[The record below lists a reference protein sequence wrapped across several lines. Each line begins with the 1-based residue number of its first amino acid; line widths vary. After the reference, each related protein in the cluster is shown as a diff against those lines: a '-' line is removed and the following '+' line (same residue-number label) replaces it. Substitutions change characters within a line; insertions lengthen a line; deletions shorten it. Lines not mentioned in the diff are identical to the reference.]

1 MHKLLATT
9 LFRLSPLILAALGLV
24 GCTPVMIVNT
34 LINRNAFDLKSDVA
48 YGPAQ
53 RQRLDVYSPKNASKA
68 PVLIFVHGGGW
79 YRGSKEEYPF
89 LGDAFVEKGY
99 VTVIISYRV
108 APQAVFPAFVQDVA
122 SSVRWVKD
130 NIADLGGDPD
140 RIYLMGQS
148 SGAHIASLVAL
159 DPRYLREVGLER
171 NAIRAFVGQAGPY
184 DFRDFLEV
192 DKPTQIAMGPREQW
206 PQTQSI
212 NFVDGKQP
220 PMLLQHGLK
229 DTVVNIKNPD
239 ILSAIIKEK
248 GGVVEVKYYPEVDH
262 PGIVGAISRVAR
274 FIDPKIFPDIIAFLA
289 KY

>member
-1 MHKLLATT
+1 MLKLLLTQ
-9 LFRLSPLILAALGLV
+9 LLRISPLFFSALALV
-24 GCTPVMIVNT
+24 GCTPVMLVNT
-34 LINRNAFDLKSDVA
+34 FINRNAFNLKSDIQ
-48 YGPAQ
+48 YGPGE
-53 RQRLDVYSPKNASKA
+53 RQRLDVYSPKGTTRA

-79 YRGSKEEYPF
+79 YRGSKDEYPF
-89 LGDAFVEKGY
+89 FGDAFVEKGF

-130 NIADLGGDPD
+130 NIANLGGDPD

-184 DFRDFLEV
+184 DFRAFLEQ
-192 DKPTQIAMGPREQW
+192 DEPTQKAMGPREQW

-229 DTVVNIKNPD
+229 DDVVNIKNPD
-239 ILSAIIKEK
+239 WLSSIIKEK
-248 GGVVEVKYYPEVDH
+248 GGEVEVKYYPEVDH

-274 FIDPKIFPDIIAFLA
+274 FIDPKIFPDIIAFLS
-289 KY
+289 KH

>member
-9 LFRLSPLILAALGLV
+9 MFRLSPMIIAALGLV

-34 LINRNAFDLKSDVA
+34 LINRSAFDLKSDVA
-48 YGPAQ
+48 YGPAE

-79 YRGSKEEYPF
+79 YRGNKNEYPF
-89 LGDAFVEKGY
+89 LGDAFVEKGF

-108 APQAVFPAFVQDVA
+108 APQGVFPAFVQDVA

-130 NIADLGGDPD
+130 NITALGGDPD

-184 DFRDFLEV
+184 DFRAWMEQDE
-192 DKPTQIAMGPREQW
+192 PTQIAMGPRDQW

-229 DTVVNIKNPD
+229 DDVVNIKNPD
-239 ILSAIIKEK
+239 WLSGIIKEK
-248 GGVVEVKYYPEVDH
+248 GGEVEVKYYPEVDH

-274 FIDPKIFPDIIAFLA
+274 FIDPNIFPDIIAFLA
-289 KY
+289 KH

>member
-1 MHKLLATT
+1 MLKLFLTQ
-9 LFRLSPLILAALGLV
+9 LLRISPLILSALALV
-24 GCTPVMIVNT
+24 GCTPVMLVNT
-34 LINRNAFDLKSDVA
+34 FINRNAFNLKSDVN
-48 YGPAQ
+48 YGPVD
-53 RQRLDVYSPKNASKA
+53 RQRLDVYSPKGATRA

-79 YRGSKEEYPF
+79 YRGSKDEYPF
-89 LGDAFVEKGY
+89 LGDAFVEQGY

-108 APQAVFPAFVQDVA
+108 APQVVFPAFVQDVA

-130 NIADLGGDPD
+130 NIANLGGDPD

-184 DFRDFLEV
+184 DFRAFLEQ
-192 DKPTQIAMGPREQW
+192 DEPTQIAMGPREQW

-229 DTVVNIKNPD
+229 DDVVNIKNPD
-239 ILSAIIKEK
+239 ILSSIVKEK
-248 GGVVEVKYYPEVDH
+248 GGEVEVKYYPEVDH

-274 FIDPKIFPDIIAFLA
+274 FIDPNVFPDIIAFLA
-289 KY
+289 KH

>member
-1 MHKLLATT
+1 MLKLLLTQ
-9 LFRLSPLILAALGLV
+9 LLRLSPFLVSALGLV
-24 GCTPVMIVNT
+24 GCTPVMLVNT

-48 YGPAQ
+48 YGPGE
-53 RQRLDVYSPKNASKA
+53 RQRLDVYSPKGVTRA

-79 YRGSKEEYPF
+79 YRGGREDYPF

-122 SSVRWVKD
+122 TSVRWVKD
-130 NIADLGGDPD
+130 NIANLGGDPD

-171 NAIRAFVGQAGPY
+171 NAISAFVGQAGPY

-192 DKPTQIAMGPREQW
+192 DKPTQVAMGPREQW
-206 PQTQSI
+206 PQTQPI

-229 DTVVNIKNPD
+229 DDVVNIKNPD
-239 ILSAIIKEK
+239 ILSGIIKQN
-248 GGVVEVKYYPEVDH
+248 GGEVEIKYYPEVDH

-274 FIDPKIFPDIIAFLA
+274 FIDPKVFPDIIKFLE
-289 KY
+289 KH

>member
-1 MHKLLATT
+1 VLKLLLTQ
-9 LFRLSPLILAALGLV
+9 LLRLSPLLLAALGLV
-24 GCTPVMIVNT
+24 GCTPVMLVNT

-48 YGPAQ
+48 YGPGE
-53 RQRLDVYSPKNASKA
+53 RQRLDVYSPKGATKA

-79 YRGSKEEYPF
+79 YRGGKDEYPF

-108 APQAVFPAFVQDVA
+108 APQAVFPASVQDVA
-122 SSVRWVKD
+122 TSVRWVKE
-130 NIADLGGDPD
+130 NIANLGGDPN
-140 RIYLMGQS
+140 RVYLMGQS

-159 DPRYLREVGLER
+159 DPRYLREVGLDR

-192 DKPTQIAMGPREQW
+192 DKPTQVAMGPRENW
-206 PQTQSI
+206 PQTQPI

-229 DTVVNIKNPD
+229 DDVVNIKNPD
-239 ILSAIIKEK
+239 ILSGIIKQK
-248 GGVVEVKYYPEVDH
+248 GGEVEVRYYPEVDH
-262 PGIVGAISRVAR
+262 PGIVGAISRFAR
-274 FIDPKIFPDIIAFLA
+274 FIDPKVFPDIIEFLG
-289 KY
+289 KH

>member
-1 MHKLLATT
+1 MLRLLFTQLLRFSPLLLAA
-9 LFRLSPLILAALGLV
+9 IGLV
-24 GCTPVMIVNT
+24 GCTPVMLINST
-34 LINRNAFDLKSDVA
+34 INRNAFNLKADLA
-48 YGPAQ
+48 YGPGE
-53 RQRLDVYSPKNASKA
+53 RQRLDVYSPKGATRA

-79 YRGSKEEYPF
+79 YRGGREDYPF

-108 APQAVFPAFVQDVA
+108 APQAIFPAFVQDVA

-130 NIADLGGDPD
+130 NIANLGGDPD

-171 NAIRAFVGQAGPY
+171 KAIRAFVGQAGPY
-184 DFRDFLEV
+184 DFRAFLEQ
-192 DKPTQIAMGPREQW
+192 DQPTQIAMGPRENW
-206 PQTQSI
+206 PQTQPI
-212 NFVDGKQP
+212 NFVDGQQP

-229 DTVVNIKNPD
+229 DDVVNIKNPD
-239 ILSAIIKEK
+239 WLSGIIKQK
-248 GGVVEVKYYPEVDH
+248 GGEVEVKYYPEVDH

-274 FIDPKIFPDIIAFLA
+274 FIDPKIFPDIIEFLG
-289 KY
+289 KH

>member
-1 MHKLLATT
+1 MLKLLLTQ
-9 LFRLSPLILAALGLV
+9 LLRLSPLLVSALGLV
-24 GCTPVMIVNT
+24 GCTPVMLVNT

-48 YGPAQ
+48 YGPGE
-53 RQRLDVYSPKNASKA
+53 RQRLDVYSPKGATRA

-79 YRGSKEEYPF
+79 YRGGRDDYPF
-89 LGDAFVEKGY
+89 LGDAFFEKGY

-122 SSVRWVKD
+122 TSVRWVKD
-130 NIADLGGDPD
+130 NIANLGGDPD

-192 DKPTQIAMGPREQW
+192 DKPTQVAMGPREQW

-229 DTVVNIKNPD
+229 DDVVNIKNPD
-239 ILSAIIKEK
+239 ILSGIIKEK
-248 GGVVEVKYYPEVDH
+248 GGEVEVKYYPEVDH

-274 FIDPKIFPDIIAFLA
+274 FIDPNVFPDIIAFLA
-289 KY
+289 KH

>member
-1 MHKLLATT
+1 MLKLLLTQ
-9 LFRLSPLILAALGLV
+9 LLRISPLFFSALALV
-24 GCTPVMIVNT
+24 GCTPVMIVNG
-34 LINRNAFDLKSDVA
+34 LINRGAFNLKSDVA
-48 YGPAQ
+48 YGPGE
-53 RQRLDVYSPKNASKA
+53 RQRLDVYSPKGATRA

-79 YRGSKEEYPF
+79 YRGGREDYPF

-99 VTVIISYRV
+99 VAVIISYRV

-130 NIADLGGDPD
+130 NIANLGGDPD

-159 DPRYLREVGLER
+159 DPTYLREVGLER

-184 DFRDFLEV
+184 DFRAFLEQ
-192 DKPTQIAMGPREQW
+192 DAPTQIAMGPRENW
-206 PQTQSI
+206 PQTQPI

-229 DTVVNIKNPD
+229 DEVVNIKNPD
-239 ILSAIIKEK
+239 WLSSIIQQK
-248 GGVVEVKYYPEVDH
+248 GGEVEVEYYPEVDH

-274 FIDPKIFPDIIAFLA
+274 FIDPKIFPDIIEFLG
-289 KY
+289 KH